1 MLYGKITQK
10 RYLCRLIKLHYPNN
24 NNATIMMIHRLNIP
38 EFHNKSVFEKPLIV
52 KWVAFFS

>member
-24 NNATIMMIHRLNIP
+24 NNATTMMIHPVEHTGI
-38 EFHNKSVFEKPLIV
+38 S
-52 KWVAFFS
+52 